1 MLASVR
7 SATLLGIAGQPV
19 QVEVHVSNG
28 LPVFMMMYT
37 RDRTRTERQIR
48 ARADDIEH
56 GALRNS
62 VPEQL

>member
-28 LPVFMMMYT
+28 LPAFMKKYT

-48 ARADDIEH
+48 ARSDGIEH
-56 GALRNS
+56 GALRT